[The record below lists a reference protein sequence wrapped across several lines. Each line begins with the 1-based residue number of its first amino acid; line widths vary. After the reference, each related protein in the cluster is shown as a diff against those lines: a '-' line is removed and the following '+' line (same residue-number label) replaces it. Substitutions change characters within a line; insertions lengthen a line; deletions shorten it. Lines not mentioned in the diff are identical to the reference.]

1 MKASTPFMFAAA
13 AGLASAQSLSTGCID
28 SLKAILASPEAA
40 CLNPSSLLSFFV
52 GSDQSVPD
60 TVNNWLTGLCSTG
73 FCSND
78 TLATVVSNVTSGCA
92 SDFGGGIPETVTQI
106 VQEVYPTARS
116 IMCLKDDN
124 SNQLCVTETINNL
137 QDLIGKLSFS
147 DFNIGTA
154 FSDFQKILAGAANLA
169 CTGCTKAAFRL
180 ASQLSLLSQFPSA
193 EPQATQQIDALCGAN
208 FIENSTS
215 DDQDGVS
222 QTAINEQFTTKKSNS
237 ALSLPTSKMAGAA
250 MFFFFS
256 AFTLLG

>member
-1 MKASTPFMFAAA
+1 
-13 AGLASAQSLSTGCID
+13 L
-28 SLKAILASPEAA
+28 
-40 CLNPSSLLSFFV
+40 
-52 GSDQSVPD
+52 
-60 TVNNWLTGLCSTG
+60 
-73 FCSND
+73 
-78 TLATVVSNVTSGCA
+78 VVS
-92 SDFGGGIPETVTQI
+92 
-106 VQEVYPTARS
+106 
-116 IMCLKDDN
+116 DN

-208 FIENSTS
+208 FIGWPLQYHDLTVASDLSSENSTS